1 MTEKTEQKAEIYG
14 NDTGTPI
21 VPAEYLVQNYSQLG
35 LNKIHGY
42 KNISAGRYISD
53 KDLFNRMVEEF
64 SYMNSSKGGK
74 TDKPHY
80 RSLGEFFDQYGFEIK
95 ADSPFAPKEMDNALI
110 SPLEIHNSN
119 NMHPGHIPLRTD
131 LGLPDL
137 KPTVVGTVKSAGEVN
152 VDGKSVY
159 CVEVDNGKQEKRV
172 YGKELESYFS
182 DKDGKPPLYNVGDTM
197 AIIDDGKDGVDSP
210 TDPGK
215 KLARN
220 RFMFE
225 KIDPKDL
232 DNARKHYAESD
243 RNYANIARHTDDPF
257 DLKKFIKDDTKLG
270 KVVAF
275 ADMTLEDFNF
285 ARGAYEVLR
294 ATTMQEKAN
303 FDKLKEEYLKKSQK
317 DGFEPKIADFAVK
330 NGYDIRQGSQLD
342 NDDVKSLPVVS
353 FAHPKPEAENKSENA
368 KVESEVD
375 PQPVDDINKAVD
387 KDVEDPANNTIKAG
401 KNHAPIVGGG
411 AILPTNFA
419 NKAVD
424 KDVEDPANNTIKAG
438 KNHAPSVGG
447 GAILATY
454 LVELLSKGTT
464 HGVSLL
470 KETNKMA
477 LKGFKSIIK
486 SSPPLEAKMNET
498 VNIAKTGWDGYS
510 SEQAMNEV
518 LSPRVDGNS
527 MARAAMNNELKK
539 QIAQA
544 YEARLEG
551 LEKGV
556 DVREVDNIFLDKA
569 SQLYGV
575 DAKTSPALQ
584 KNLNDL
590 LVSSDAA
597 LANAPEDKKAEIKKI
612 TQDSLKLFYGQAA
625 GHESLLSDPKFA
637 QNATRLKALDTA
649 LETEMTAAYDERLKN
664 ISNGMDVRMADDAF
678 NNRMKKAYGV
688 SDDDVNFDQKIKD
701 ALINQDKQRKDV
713 VYPSYP
719 EQLKDNIKE
728 LKQGFANK
736 SELFEIVSES
746 AAQQALLNKEPS
758 PNPFEDSMRLNNIKK
773 NLEDFSSSEK
783 NKEIISKLG
792 EHMNQ
797 MSKMVTQFLTKVFTG
812 RNGPSGP

>member
-1 MTEKTEQKAEIYG
+1 MTEKTEQKAEIYV
-14 NDTGTPI
+14 NTTGTPI
-21 VPAEYLVQNYSQLG
+21 VPAEYLIQNYSKLG

-42 KNISAGRYISD
+42 KNISAGRYSSD
-53 KDLFNRMVEEF
+53 QDLFNRMVEEF
-64 SYMNSSKGGK
+64 SYMNSSKGGR
-74 TDKPHY
+74 TDEPRY
-80 RSLGEFFDQYGFEIK
+80 RSLGEFFYQYGFEIK
-95 ADSPFAPKEMDNALI
+95 ADSPFAPKEMDHALI

-119 NMHPGHIPLRTD
+119 NMRPWHIPLRTD

-137 KPTVVGTVKSAGEVN
+137 KSTVVGTVKSAGEIN
-152 VDGKSVY
+152 VEGKPVY
-159 CVEVDNGKQEKRV
+159 CVEVDDGKPKPKRV

-182 DKDGKPPLYNVGDTM
+182 DKDGKQPLYQVGDTV
-197 AIIDDGKDGVDSP
+197 AIIYDGKDEVDSP
-210 TDPGK
+210 TDPGE

-220 RFMFE
+220 RFVFE
-225 KIDPKDL
+225 KIDPKNL
-232 DNARKHYAESD
+232 DAARKHYAQSD
-243 RNYANIARHTDDPF
+243 RNYANIARHTDYPSGS
-257 DLKKFIKDDTKLG
+257 KKFIKDDTKLG

-303 FDKLKEEYLKKSQK
+303 FDKLKEEYLEKSQK
-317 DGFEPKIADFAVK
+317 DGFDPKIADFAVK

-353 FAHPKPEAENKSENA
+353 FANPKPEAENKSENA

-387 KDVEDPANNTIKAG
+387 KDVDEPSNNTIKA
-401 KNHAPIVGGG
+401 
-411 AILPTNFA
+411 
-419 NKAVD
+419 
-424 KDVEDPANNTIKAG
+424 E

-510 SEQAMNEV
+510 SEQAMDEV

-527 MARAAMNNELKK
+527 MARSAMNHELKK

-556 DVREVDNIFLDKA
+556 DVREVDKIFLDKT

-575 DAKTSPALQ
+575 DAKTNPALQ
-584 KNLNDL
+584 KNLNDF

-597 LANAPEDKKAEIKKI
+597 LNNAPEDKKAELKKE
-612 TQDSLKLFYGQAA
+612 TLDTLKRIYGQAA

-713 VYPSYP
+713 VDPSYP

-783 NKEIISKLG
+783 SKEIISKLG

>member
-1 MTEKTEQKAEIYG
+1 MTEKTEQKAEIYV

-95 ADSPFAPKEMDNALI
+95 VDSPFAPKEMDNALI

-119 NMHPGHIPLRTD
+119 NMHPRHIPLRTD

-152 VDGKSVY
+152 FDGKSVY
-159 CVEVDNGKQEKRV
+159 CVEVDTGKQEKRV

-197 AIIDDGKDGVDSP
+197 AIINDGKDGVDSP

-215 KLARN
+215 KLTRN

-257 DLKKFIKDDTKLG
+257 GLKKFIKDDRKLG
-270 KVVAF
+270 KVLAF

-294 ATTMQEKAN
+294 ATTMQEKEN
-303 FDKLKEEYLKKSQK
+303 FDELKEGYLKKSQK
-317 DGFEPKIADFAVK
+317 DGFEPKIADFAVR

-353 FAHPKPEAENKSENA
+353 FARRKLEAENKSENA

-387 KDVEDPANNTIKAG
+387 KDVEDPS
-401 KNHAPIVGGG
+401 
-411 AILPTNFA
+411 
-419 NKAVD
+419 
-424 KDVEDPANNTIKAG
+424 NNTIKAG

-470 KETNKMA
+470 KETNKMS

-510 SEQAMNEV
+510 SEQAMDEV

-527 MARAAMNNELKK
+527 MARSAMNHELKK

-556 DVREVDNIFLDKA
+556 DVREVDKIFLDKT
-569 SQLYGV
+569 SQLYGG
-575 DAKTSPALQ
+575 DAKANPALQ
-584 KNLNDL
+584 KNLNDF

-597 LANAPEDKKAEIKKI
+597 LNNAPEDKKAELKKE
-612 TQDSLKLFYGQAA
+612 TLDTLKRIYGQAA

-713 VYPSYP
+713 VDPSYP

-783 NKEIISKLG
+783 SKEIISKLG

>member
-1 MTEKTEQKAEIYG
+1 M
-14 NDTGTPI
+14 
-21 VPAEYLVQNYSQLG
+21 
-35 LNKIHGY
+35 
-42 KNISAGRYISD
+42 
-53 KDLFNRMVEEF
+53 
-64 SYMNSSKGGK
+64 
-74 TDKPHY
+74 
-80 RSLGEFFDQYGFEIK
+80 
-95 ADSPFAPKEMDNALI
+95 
-110 SPLEIHNSN
+110 
-119 NMHPGHIPLRTD
+119 
-131 LGLPDL
+131 
-137 KPTVVGTVKSAGEVN
+137 
-152 VDGKSVY
+152 
-159 CVEVDNGKQEKRV
+159 
-172 YGKELESYFS
+172 
-182 DKDGKPPLYNVGDTM
+182 
-197 AIIDDGKDGVDSP
+197 
-210 TDPGK
+210 
-215 KLARN
+215 
-220 RFMFE
+220 
-225 KIDPKDL
+225 
-232 DNARKHYAESD
+232 
-243 RNYANIARHTDDPF
+243 
-257 DLKKFIKDDTKLG
+257 
-270 KVVAF
+270 
-275 ADMTLEDFNF
+275 
-285 ARGAYEVLR
+285 
-294 ATTMQEKAN
+294 
-303 FDKLKEEYLKKSQK
+303 
-317 DGFEPKIADFAVK
+317 
-330 NGYDIRQGSQLD
+330 
-342 NDDVKSLPVVS
+342 
-353 FAHPKPEAENKSENA
+353 
-368 KVESEVD
+368 
-375 PQPVDDINKAVD
+375 
-387 KDVEDPANNTIKAG
+387 
-401 KNHAPIVGGG
+401 
-411 AILPTNFA
+411 
-419 NKAVD
+419 
-424 KDVEDPANNTIKAG
+424 
-438 KNHAPSVGG
+438 GG

-486 SSPPLEAKMNET
+486 SSPPLEAKMNEK

-510 SEQAMNEV
+510 SEQAMDEV

-527 MARAAMNNELKK
+527 MARSAMNHELKK

-556 DVREVDNIFLDKA
+556 DVREVDKIFLDKT

-575 DAKTSPALQ
+575 DTKANLALQ
-584 KNLNDL
+584 KNLNDF

-597 LANAPEDKKAEIKKI
+597 LNNAPEDKKDELKKE
-612 TQDSLKLFYGQAA
+612 TLDTLKRIYGQAA

-664 ISNGMDVRMADDAF
+664 ISNGMDVRRADDAF

-713 VYPSYP
+713 VDPSYP

-783 NKEIISKLG
+783 SKEIISKLG